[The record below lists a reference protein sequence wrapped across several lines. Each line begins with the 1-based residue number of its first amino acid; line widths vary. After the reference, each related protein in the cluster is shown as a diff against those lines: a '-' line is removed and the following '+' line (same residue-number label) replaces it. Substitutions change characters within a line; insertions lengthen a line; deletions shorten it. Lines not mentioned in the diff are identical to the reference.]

1 MNCKLFGVTYIQ
13 QNRPFLPTKN
23 SSASIFVTFIYE
35 VEPNKI
41 SGARYLRQALEIKK
55 KLLGSAAE
63 KIGKNLSVWSA
74 DVTWNNPP
82 IGCEFHLT
90 RASNFRILQSDAF
103 PKYII
108 NLT

>member
-55 KLLGSAAE
+55 SCLVPRLKKSA
-63 KIGKNLSVWSA
+63 KICPFDQLM
-74 DVTWNNPP
+74 
-82 IGCEFHLT
+82 
-90 RASNFRILQSDAF
+90 
-103 PKYII
+103 
-108 NLT
+108 